1 MAKEN
6 SKPDSVVDS
15 PFGRIGIWVSD
26 SDLCRLELVSKKYKL
41 SPSLNPVAKNV
52 VKQLKEYFSDRRVR
66 FDLSLSEQGTPFQKS
81 VWRLL
86 RKIPVG
92 QTVYYKDL
100 ARKLNTSPRAI
111 GSACRSNPIQIV
123 TPCHRVVAMND
134 LGGYMGETSG
144 APVRMKQWLI
154 DHERGL

>member
-1 MAKEN
+1 MVKEN
-6 SKPDSVVDS
+6 RKPDSVVDS
-15 PFGRIGIWVSD
+15 PLGRIGIWVND
-26 SDLCRLELVSKKYKL
+26 SALCRLEPVRRNHALTS
-41 SPSLNPVAKNV
+41 SRNPA
-52 VKQLKEYFSDRRVR
+52 VKIVEQQLKDYFSGGRVR
-66 FDLSLSEQGTPFQKS
+66 FDLPLSEQGTPFQKS

-100 ARKLNTSPRAI
+100 ARKLNTSPRAV

-134 LGGYMGETSG
+134 LGGYMGKTGG
-144 APVRMKQWLI
+144 APIRMKQWLI
-154 DHERGL
+154 HHECGL